1 MEQYGKILVFVMPIF
16 LLLIV
21 LEKLY
26 SYYKGEKSD
35 PNMDSISSVSSGMV
49 NSVKDVLGLSITLI
63 SYEFIVSKIAVFQIE
78 SGIIIY
84 LIGFIAI
91 DFYGYWSHRLSHQIN
106 FLWNKHAIHHSS
118 EEFNLACALRQPVS
132 SFVNLF
138 SFLLIPAA
146 LFGVPAKVIAIVLP
160 IHLFLQFWYHTK
172 HIKKIGFL
180 EKILVTP
187 SHHRVHHAINPEYM
201 DKNHSQI
208 FIFWDKIFGTFQEEM
223 DSVPAVFGITR
234 PAQTWN
240 PFRINFQHLGLL
252 LSDAWRAENW
262 KDKIVIWFKPTGWR
276 PENFEEKYPVKK
288 ITDVFHFEKYGQLY
302 SKKLLFWTGFQA
314 VITLL
319 LMSYLY
325 NSIALIGLPNV
336 FIYGA
341 FIFCTV
347 FSYTELM
354 DNRKSALYW
363 EVLRFTFG
371 ISIVYYLGDW
381 FQMDQLFPF
390 ATYIILGY
398 LLISL
403 LMTTYFVK
411 VNFDQDVMNLI
422 AN

>member
-78 SGIIIY
+78 SGIITY